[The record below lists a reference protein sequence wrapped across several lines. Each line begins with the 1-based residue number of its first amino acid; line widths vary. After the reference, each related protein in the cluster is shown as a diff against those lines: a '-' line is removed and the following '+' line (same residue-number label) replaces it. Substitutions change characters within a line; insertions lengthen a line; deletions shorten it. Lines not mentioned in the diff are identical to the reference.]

1 MKNEIYNKVGIDIL
15 LRNWQ
20 LEEKAVVIE
29 DGKVTDVVYEGYR
42 VRGKKNRLEGATS
55 SLKRNF
61 NA

>member
-20 LEEKAVVIE
+20 LEGKAVVIE

-42 VRGKKNRLEGATS
+42 VKGEKK
-55 SLKRNF
+55 
-61 NA
+61 